1 MLDLRAVLDTVDHG
15 IMLNRLE
22 TLAGLNG
29 TVLEWLGS
37 YLVEWTIGSYP
48 SDQVAMT
55 WSSSRFSFW
64 IPSSLQPI
72 NAAFVLNSTEL

>member
-1 MLDLRAVLDTVDHG
+1 MVMLDLRAVFDSVDHG
-15 IMLNRLE
+15 LMLNRLE

-29 TVLEWLGS
+29 TVLEWS

-64 IPSSLQPI
+64 IPSLQPI